1 MALPQNVQDFFGVV
15 RRRGEKLSLGLIIKD
30 LQLVFAP
37 EILDPQELPLLLGD
51 NYLSH
56 CQRMSYDEQV
66 ACTDGASAIGR
77 LALSASIDTTSR
89 DRDFWNPVHPGSA
102 RADYTR
108 SEQHRFHA
116 QRRASFT
123 QTTV

>member
-1 MALPQNVQDFFGVV
+1 MS
-15 RRRGEKLSLGLIIKD
+15 KSLAPMD
-30 LQLVFAP
+30 HQLR
-37 EILDPQELPLLLGD
+37 PL
-51 NYLSH
+51 
-56 CQRMSYDEQV
+56 
-66 ACTDGASAIGR
+66 AKT
-77 LALSASIDTTSR
+77 ASIDTTSR